1 MMSVKIL
8 CAAMGL
14 CLSLAACA
22 VGNTTDYRDVV
33 PPLGVATQKTVAVE
47 TIDMRPYV
55 LADDNTP
62 QWVGMVRGGFGNPF
76 GVHTQSGAP
85 LATDLTQATISSL
98 KASGVKAAP
107 ATARTAS
114 DRNLRITVRDWK
126 TDSMFTTS
134 VYFNAEAEVR
144 DQAGTVLARN
154 AVNDKVVHDNESM
167 NLPSTKLER
176 AKAAFKTFMDRLL
189 DGGIRQALR

>member
-1 MMSVKIL
+1 MKLKTL

-33 PPLGVATQKTVAVE
+33 SPLGVATQKTVAVE
-47 TIDMRPYV
+47 AVDKRPYV

-62 QWVGMVRGGFGNPF
+62 QWVGFVRDGFGTPF
-76 GVHTQSGAP
+76 GVHTESGAP

-98 KASGVKAAP
+98 KSSGVKAVP
-107 ATARTAS
+107 AGARMAAERT
-114 DRNLRITVRDWK
+114 LRITVKDWK
-126 TDSMFTTS
+126 SQSMFTTS

-154 AVNDKVVHDNESM
+154 AINDKVVHDNQTM
-167 NLPSTKLER
+167 NLPSTKLEL
-176 AKAAFKTFMDRLL
+176 AKAAFRTFMDRLL
-189 DGGIRQALR
+189 DGRIREALR